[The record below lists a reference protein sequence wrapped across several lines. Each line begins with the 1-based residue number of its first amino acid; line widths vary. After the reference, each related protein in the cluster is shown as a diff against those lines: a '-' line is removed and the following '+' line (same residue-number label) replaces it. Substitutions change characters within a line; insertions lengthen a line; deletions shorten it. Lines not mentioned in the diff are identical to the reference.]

1 MKAVGAI
8 IAVNVQV
15 PSSGAAPIIADFAEH
30 AIRVAYIARR
40 DVGRLP
46 EAEWRVPG
54 IYVLVADDGSR
65 SVYVGKSTD
74 LRSRVMQHKLKNV
87 QVPGWA
93 RAVLVKRDTTN
104 GFTSADVGYLEGRL
118 SAELDAI
125 SGITVLKGKTDGDA
139 TLPPH
144 MQMSL
149 DALLSSILAAVRLAG
164 VDTHRDDED
173 EQSPSGVTRT
183 QIPGTV
189 ADLLAEGLLHAGADL
204 HCTRAGKHGIGTLAP
219 DGQIIVDGV
228 GYKAPSL
235 AAGISLGATSSAG
248 YGGWEMWHVGS
259 LAGPSLAE
267 LRAQL
272 PTLRPTNL

>member
-1 MKAVGAI
+1 MKVVNAI
-8 IAVNVQV
+8 VAVNVQV
-15 PSSGAAPIIADFAEH
+15 PSSGVAPIVADFAEH

-40 DVGRLP
+40 DVSRLP

-54 IYVLVADDGSR
+54 IYVLVADDGSH

-74 LRSRVMQHKLKNV
+74 LRSRVMQHKLKNA
-87 QVPGWA
+87 QLPGWA

-125 SGITVLKGKTDGDA
+125 LGITVLKGKIDGDA

-149 DALLSSILAAVRLAG
+149 DSLLPSILAAVRLAG
-164 VDTHRDDED
+164 VDTHRDEDDEL
-173 EQSPSGVTRT
+173 SPAGVTRT

-189 ADLLAEGLLHAGADL
+189 TDLLAEGPLDAGAEL
-204 HCTRAGKHGIGTLAP
+204 HCTRAGKQGKGTVAP

-228 GYKAPSL
+228 GYRAPSL
-235 AAGISLGATSSAG
+235 AAGLALGATSSAG

-259 LAGPSLAE
+259 LAGPSLAD

-272 PTLRPTNL
+272 PRDEDD